1 MKKQHT
7 QERTE
12 HVRQLRQLRKVSKQ
26 IQKEAKVRQAN
37 EKRKLMEEVKKY
49 RKGLRTDLDFLEEK
63 KKPKQKSSASQGN
76 RKGPLDKKWDYFI
89 FSVKS
94 LQNLSDLYYCA

>member
-1 MKKQHT
+1 
-7 QERTE
+7 
-12 HVRQLRQLRKVSKQ
+12 
-26 IQKEAKVRQAN
+26 
-37 EKRKLMEEVKKY
+37 
-49 RKGLRTDLDFLEEK
+49 LEEK

>member
-7 QERTE
+7 RERTE

-26 IQKEAKVRQAN
+26 VQKEAKVRQVN

-49 RKGLRTDLDFLEEK
+49 QKGLRTDLDFLEEK
-63 KKPKQKSSASQGN
+63 NKKQKLSASQGN
-76 RKGPLDKKWDYFI
+76 RKGHVDKK
-89 FSVKS
+89 
-94 LQNLSDLYYCA
+94 